1 MTKLT
6 VTLKTQAQILPTKTL
21 STLEIYNLAKTVAGN
36 SFTLTVEDSETVQQL
51 ANAADALMKLDPEVT
66 INEKV
71 IDNKGKIL
79 DLASTLKQ
87 AGLKN
92 GDVVFYK
99 FSIRA

>member
-6 VTLKTQAQILPTKTL
+6 VTLKTQALILPTKTL

-36 SFTLTVEDSETVQQL
+36 SFTLTVEDSETIQQL
-51 ANAADALMKLDPEVT
+51 ANAADALLKIDPELT

-71 IDNKGKIL
+71 IDNGKVL
-79 DLASTLKQ
+79 DLNSTLKQ
-87 AGLKN
+87 AGIKN

-99 FSIRA
+99 YSIRA

>member
-51 ANAADALMKLDPEVT
+51 ANAADALMKIDPEVT

-71 IDNKGKIL
+71 IDNGKVL
-79 DLASTLKQ
+79 DLGSTLKQ

-99 FSIRA
+99 YSIRA

>member
-21 STLEIYNLAKTVAGN
+21 STFEIYNLAKTVAGN
-36 SFTLTVEDSETVQQL
+36 SFTLTIEDSDTVQQL
-51 ANAADALMKLDPEVT
+51 ANAADALMKIDPEVT

-71 IDNKGKIL
+71 LDNRGNVL
-79 DLASTLKQ
+79 NLGSTLKQ

-92 GDVVFYK
+92 DDVVFYK

>member
-51 ANAADALMKLDPEVT
+51 ANAADALMKIDPEVT

-71 IDNKGKIL
+71 IDNGKVL
-79 DLASTLKQ
+79 DLSSTLKQ

-99 FSIRA
+99 YSIRA